1 MNNIVQFRGHYEKHA
16 TSLQLFDRTFF
27 IGVASTFVLP
37 PIIFCSYFG
46 IIAVVALAASTLIG
60 IGIGVISYRNDPP
73 QMPSCFPAAG
83 STSLTSSEAEFR
95 LAA

>member
-1 MNNIVQFRGHYEKHA
+1 MNNILQFHSRAEEHA

-46 IIAVVALAASTLIG
+46 IIAVVALAAAALIG

-73 QMPSCFPAAG
+73 QMPACFPATG